1 MGSLDGRIAIITG
14 GGTGI
19 GRGIALAFARAGAKV
34 VISGRRLEP
43 LQETLTT
50 IQENG
55 GQGLL
60 VQGDVS
66 KETDVENLVRSALEA
81 YEKIDILVNNAGIAR
96 GGQIHAYSTQD
107 WDDVMTINLRGPFLM
122 ARAVLTFMREQ
133 KQGHILNISSIAGI
147 DHLAGFGAY
156 GVAKHALNALS
167 MVIQKENQG
176 LGIRVDTLCP
186 GWVVSEM
193 TTDVELYHEKCL
205 YPEDVADLALWLVTR
220 GPNVNI
226 GTPVVIRTMENP
238 WKITE
243 SESSQ
248 SNAIPKPY

>member
-96 GGQIHAYSTQD
+96 GGQIHA
-107 WDDVMTINLRGPFLM
+107 
-122 ARAVLTFMREQ
+122 
-133 KQGHILNISSIAGI
+133 
-147 DHLAGFGAY
+147 
-156 GVAKHALNALS
+156 
-167 MVIQKENQG
+167 G
-176 LGIRVDTLCP
+176 LG
-186 GWVVSEM
+186 
-193 TTDVELYHEKCL
+193 
-205 YPEDVADLALWLVTR
+205 
-220 GPNVNI
+220 
-226 GTPVVIRTMENP
+226 
-238 WKITE
+238 
-243 SESSQ
+243 
-248 SNAIPKPY
+248 